1 QAEDGIRD
9 FHVTGVQTC
18 ALPISLTSI
27 RLTEAASAVSII
39 VICTVVA
46 PAITKLVVI
55 ATAETADINLEAAF
69 IGPLNLLSPL
79 SPREK
84 PGLRQSVQPADYR
97 NSRIFST
104 RKASG

>member
-1 QAEDGIRD
+1 MPSCPRTESASMRR
-9 FHVTGVQTC
+9 F
-18 ALPISLTSI
+18 PLTSI

-97 NSRIFST
+97 NKIGR
-104 RKASG
+104 AHV